1 MSSYS
6 SERAMTLAGTPAAR
20 RAKVASEPVTLT
32 RAVNSEWIKF
42 RTLRSS
48 WAILGAGILAMLVF
62 AAIVGLQVRHLKP
75 DLQPADIS
83 PSGTLQGYYLVQLLV
98 GALGVVFVSGEYG
111 TGMIRSTMTA
121 VPKRVPVL
129 WAKLSVFVAIVAIS
143 MTAVSF
149 AAFFIGQAVIS
160 TARPAFS
167 LGSPGALRVIIGT
180 GLYLTLLGT
189 IGAGLGWI
197 VRNTAGALVSFVALA
212 LVLPVLFGDALGHWG
227 KHVAEFFPTT
237 AGAAFSNSVPEQPS
251 LSPWI
256 GLGVMAAW
264 AAISIVAG
272 YWILRRRDV

>member
-1 MSSYS
+1 MSSHPSNY
-6 SERAMTLAGTPAAR
+6 AMTLTEAPR
-20 RAKVASEPVTLT
+20 RTRVHSEPVTLT

-48 WAILGAGILAMLVF
+48 WAILGAGILAMLFF
-62 AAIVGLQVRHLKP
+62 AAIVGLEVRHLKP

-83 PSGTLQGYYLVQLLV
+83 PSGTLQGYYLVQLLI
-98 GALGVVFVSGEYG
+98 GALGVIFVSGEYG

-129 WAKLSVFVAIVAIS
+129 WAKLLVFVAIIAIS
-143 MTAVSF
+143 MILVSF
-149 AAFFIGQAVIS
+149 AAFFVGQAVIS
-160 TARPAFS
+160 STRPAFS
-167 LGSPGALRVIIGT
+167 LGSPGALRVVVGT

-197 VRNTAGALVSFVALA
+197 VRNTAGSLVSFVTLA

-227 KHVAEFFPTT
+227 KHVGEFFPTA

-251 LSPWI
+251 LSPWV
-256 GLGVMAAW
+256 GLSVMAAW
-264 AAISIVAG
+264 AVITLVVG
-272 YWILRRRDV
+272 YWALRRRDV